1 MSRITGTRETQRFYN
16 ESGWREEGGASVDH
30 NLFGATE
37 DGPIRKELNNLHQER
52 IRTALTTA
60 GLPLRLLECGCG
72 GNPEKLLLDL
82 CSKYTA
88 VDFSDRGIQMA
99 RAAFADLGIAH
110 EFHTADICAMPFDA
124 AAFDAVYCAHVVY
137 HIDNPAG
144 QDAAIAELIRVVR
157 PGGVVVLV
165 AANPHPWA
173 FPVRF
178 SRRVLAGTPII
189 GRILNRLRRKPPL
202 PYRPMPIGW
211 IRQRLARHGTVNLV
225 GLGIPSTSFYRN
237 VTEFRGIGKVLWNAV
252 RWLDIN
258 YPERS
263 AWLGNYVMFS
273 LVKAQARSRISAAGD
288 GLAEVASSS
297 KGLR

>member
-1 MSRITGTRETQRFYN
+1 MSRITGTRETQHFYN

-30 NLFGATE
+30 NLFGVTE
-37 DGPIRKELNNLHQER
+37 DGPIRKELNDLHQER
-52 IRTALTTA
+52 IRAALTAA
-60 GLPLRLLECGCG
+60 GLPLSLLECGCG

-99 RAAFADLGIAH
+99 RAAFANLGVAH
-110 EFHTADICAMPFDA
+110 EFHTADICELPFHA
-124 AAFDAVYCAHVVY
+124 GVFDAVYCAHVMY
-137 HIDNPAG
+137 HIENPAG

-165 AANPHPWA
+165 VANPHPLA

-178 SRRVLAGTPII
+178 MRRVLAGTPIL
-189 GRILNRLRRKPPL
+189 GRILNRLRMKPPL

-211 IRQRLARHGTVNLV
+211 IRRRLARHGTVHLV
-225 GLGIPSTSFYRN
+225 GLGIPSTSFNRN
-237 VTEFRGIGKVLWNAV
+237 VTEFRGIGKMLWKAI
-252 RWLDIN
+252 RWLDTH

-273 LVKAQARSRISAAGD
+273 LVKAQTGGQPFAAGN
-288 GLAEVASSS
+288 GFAEAAASA
-297 KGLR
+297 KGSL

>member
-1 MSRITGTRETQRFYN
+1 VSRITGTRETQRFYN

-30 NLFGATE
+30 NLFGVTE
-37 DGPIRKELNNLHQER
+37 DGPIRIELNNLHQER
-52 IRTALTTA
+52 IRAALTAA
-60 GLPLRLLECGCG
+60 GLPLSLLECGCG

-88 VDFSDRGIQMA
+88 VDFSDRGVQMA
-99 RAAFADLGIAH
+99 RAAFSNVGIAH
-110 EFHTADICAMPFDA
+110 EFHTADICALPFDEA
-124 AAFDAVYCAHVVY
+124 TFDAIYCAHVIY

-165 AANPHPWA
+165 AANPRPLA

-178 SRRVLAGTPII
+178 LRRVLARTPII
-189 GRILNRLRRKPPL
+189 AHILNRLRKKPPL

-211 IRQRLARHGTVNLV
+211 VRRRLARYGAVNLV

-237 VTEFRGIGKVLWNAV
+237 VTEFRGIGKLLWKGV

-258 YPERS
+258 YAERS

-273 LVKAQARSRISAAGD
+273 LVKARPEGQVSAAGFAIAGVD
-288 GLAEVASSS
+288 RDSQPDS
-297 KGLR
+297 